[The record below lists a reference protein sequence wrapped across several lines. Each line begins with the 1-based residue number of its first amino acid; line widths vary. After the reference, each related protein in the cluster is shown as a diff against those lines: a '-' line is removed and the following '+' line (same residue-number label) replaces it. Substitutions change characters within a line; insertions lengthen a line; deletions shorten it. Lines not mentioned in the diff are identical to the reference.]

1 MPRRAAPLTPAADAA
16 PMHPHYA
23 AYYAVIAEIPR
34 GAVATYGQIAR
45 LAGRPGRAR
54 QVGYALHALPPG
66 SPIPWQR
73 VVNAQG
79 KISPRGV
86 DFVRR
91 HRLAFSHLCQFRLHD
106 LLPGLWLR

>member
-1 MPRRAAPLTPAADAA
+1 
-16 PMHPHYA
+16 MHPHYA

-73 VVNAQG
+73 VLNA
-79 KISPRGV
+79 RGELSLPELGGRKSRQRRLLEREGVRFDVRGRV
-86 DFVRR
+86 DLRR
-91 HRLAFSHLCQFRLHD
+91 YGWRPDVA
-106 LLPGLWLR
+106 